1 MTALY
6 KTVQTYYY
14 LPVPRSRSLIGL
26 ISAELVSLT
35 GSAMTFI
42 ALPWF
47 VLATTGSTAKMG
59 WVLAAEMLPI
69 AVVGLPA
76 GSVIARL
83 GAKRTM
89 LISDAA
95 RGPLMLVIPILHATG
110 DLSFPALLGV
120 TFAIGVFTAPYFASA
135 RIVVPEVAGEDERAV
150 TQVSAVLAG
159 AQQITQIAGPVLA
172 GVLIAATSPSTVLVV
187 DGCTYVFSFLTIL
200 LVVKAGRRVA
210 ATTESQGIFAGL
222 RFLAR
227 DQLLGRLMIAACAL
241 NFVVQGLLIGIQAL
255 AYFRYDADAK
265 VLGYLFGA
273 FGVGA
278 LCGALAAQQLARKAD
293 LLKLAAVAIVVMP
306 LPLYLLAVPLPWALS
321 GIVVGA
327 FGFFTPLVNAPIAG
341 VLTVR
346 TPEALRPKVITA
358 VFTVAT
364 IAGPL
369 GFLAAGEAL
378 RYVSLSTFFLVLS
391 ALMTIGGLAFAAV
404 LLRNSSAPRVASMAD
419 AASS

>member
-1 MTALY
+1 
-6 KTVQTYYY
+6 
-14 LPVPRSRSLIGL
+14 VPRDRSLAGL

-35 GSAMTFI
+35 GSAMTFV

-69 AVVGLPA
+69 AIVGIPA

-89 LISDAA
+89 LVSDAA
-95 RGPLMLVIPILHATG
+95 RGPLLLVIPILHSAG
-110 DLSFPALLGV
+110 RLSFPALLGV
-120 TFAIGVFTAPYFASA
+120 TFAIGVFTAPYFASS
-135 RIVVPEVAGEDERAV
+135 RIVVPEIAGEDERAV
-150 TQVSAVLAG
+150 AQVNAVLSG
-159 AQQITQIAGPVLA
+159 AQQITMIAGPLLA
-172 GVLIAATSPSTVLVV
+172 GLLIAATSPSTVLVV
-187 DGCTYVFSFLTIL
+187 DGCTYIFSFLTIL
-200 LVVKAGRRVA
+200 LVVQAGRRVA
-210 ATTESQGIFAGL
+210 ATEESHGIFAGL
-222 RFLAR
+222 RFLMH
-227 DQLLGRLMIAACAL
+227 DQLLGPTMIAACAL
-241 NFVVQGLLIGIQAL
+241 NFVVQGLLIGVQAL
-255 AYFRYDADAK
+255 AFFRYDADAK

-293 LLKLAAVAIVVMP
+293 LLKLAAVAIVAMP

-321 GIVVGA
+321 SVVVGA
-327 FGFFTPLVNAPIAG
+327 FAFFAPLVNAPLAG

-358 VFTVAT
+358 VFSVAT

-378 RYVSLSTFFLVLS
+378 RYVSLSGFFLVVS
-391 ALMTIGGLAFAAV
+391 ALMTLGGLAFATV
-404 LLRNSSAPRVASMAD
+404 LLRNGSAPDVVSMPD
-419 AASS
+419 AAHG

>member
-1 MTALY
+1 
-6 KTVQTYYY
+6 
-14 LPVPRSRSLIGL
+14 
-26 ISAELVSLT
+26 
-35 GSAMTFI
+35 MTFV

-69 AVVGLPA
+69 AIVGIPA
-76 GSVIARL
+76 GSLITRI

-95 RGPLMLVIPILHATG
+95 RGPLMLVIPILHSAG
-110 DLSFPALLGV
+110 RLSFPALLAV

-135 RIVVPEVAGEDERAV
+135 RVVIPEIAGEDERAV
-150 TQVSAVLAG
+150 TQVNAVLTG

-172 GVLIAATSPSTVLVV
+172 GLLIAASTPSAVLVV

-200 LVVKAGRRVA
+200 LVVRAGRRVPV
-210 ATTESQGIFAGL
+210 TDESHGIFAGL
-222 RFLAR
+222 RFLR
-227 DQLLGRLMIAACAL
+227 HDPLLGPMMIAACAL
-241 NFVVQGLLIGIQAL
+241 NFVVQGLLIGLQAL
-255 AYFRYDADAK
+255 AFFRYDADAK

-278 LCGALAAQQLARKAD
+278 LCGAVAAQQLARNVD
-293 LLKLAAVAIVVMP
+293 LLKLAAVAIVAMP
-306 LPLYLLAVPLPWALS
+306 LPLYLLAIPLPWVLS
-321 GIVVGA
+321 GVVVGA
-327 FGFFTPLVNAPIAG
+327 FAFFSPLVNAPLAG

-358 VFTVAT
+358 VFSVAT

-378 RYVSLSTFFLVLS
+378 RYVSLSPFFVVVS
-391 ALMTIGGLAFAAV
+391 ALMTLGGLAFAGV
-404 LLRNSSAPRVASMAD
+404 LLRNSSAAEVVSMPD
-419 AASS
+419 AVHS

>member
-1 MTALY
+1 M
-6 KTVQTYYY
+6 
-14 LPVPRSRSLIGL
+14 PRSRSLVGL

-35 GSAMTFI
+35 GSAMTYV

-47 VLATTGSTAKMG
+47 VLATTGSTAKTG

-69 AVVGLPA
+69 AIVGIPA

-95 RGPLMLVIPILHATG
+95 RGPLMLVIPILHSAG
-110 DLSFPALLGV
+110 KLSFPALLGV

-135 RIVVPEVAGEDERAV
+135 RIVIPEIAGEDERAV
-150 TQVSAVLAG
+150 TQVNAVLSG

-172 GVLIAATSPSTVLVV
+172 GLLIAATTPSTVLVV

-200 LVVKAGRRVA
+200 LVVQAGRRVA
-210 ATTESQGIFAGL
+210 ATEESQGIFAGL
-222 RFLAR
+222 RFLR
-227 DQLLGRLMIAACAL
+227 HDRLLGPTMIVACAL
-241 NFVVQGLLIGIQAL
+241 NFVVQGLLIGVQAL
-255 AYFRYDADAK
+255 AFFRYDADAK

-293 LLKLAAVAIVVMP
+293 LLKLAAVSIVAMP

-321 GIVVGA
+321 GVVVGA
-327 FGFFTPLVNAPIAG
+327 FGFFAPLVNAPLAG

-346 TPEALRPKVITA
+346 TPEALRAKVITA
-358 VFTVAT
+358 VFSVAT

-378 RYVSLSTFFLVLS
+378 RYVSLSTFFVVVS
-391 ALMTIGGLAFAAV
+391 ALMTLGGLAFAAV
-404 LLRNSSAPRVASMAD
+404 LLRNGSAPEVVSMPDVAPG
-419 AASS
+419 